1 MTDEVAVSLLQV
13 RRRLIEERGRAK
25 FLHSTTEQPLINA
38 CQLELIEAWL
48 PQLSNEFDGMLR
60 SHETD
65 GKITVLLHLCFYR
78 IKRSYTAS
86 T

>member
-1 MTDEVAVSLLQV
+1 MTDDVAVSLLEV
-13 RRRLIEERGRAK
+13 RRRLTEERGRAK

-48 PQLSNEFDGMLR
+48 PQLSNEFDRMLR

-65 GKITVLLHLCFYR
+65 GKITVLLE
-78 IKRSYTAS
+78 I
-86 T
+86 